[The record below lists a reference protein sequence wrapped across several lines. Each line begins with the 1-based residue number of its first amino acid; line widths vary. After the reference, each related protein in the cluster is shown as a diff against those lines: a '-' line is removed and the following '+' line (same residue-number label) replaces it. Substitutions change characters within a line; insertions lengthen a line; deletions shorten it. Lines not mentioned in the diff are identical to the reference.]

1 MTDEQALEAL
11 HEDLI
16 KDWQEQKKLV
26 KEQVILID
34 PMATSLR
41 KSMAQRFLNASWNV
55 IMEIL
60 MYLLSIASIAYIFFI
75 NNIGPFYVIDKVAT
89 DPEIVRVK
97 VPQMDMDNLGLSLKG
112 IFILLAILF
121 FIIGRMLAN
130 IRSKNATLSLAGK
143 NMKTIS
149 GQMLQR
155 KSTIEA
161 IEQRHIAVLPK
172 TDIIVDSVQS
182 IDRVEETHKDSVL

>member
-1 MTDEQALEAL
+1 MIDEQAIEAL
-11 HEDLI
+11 HDDLI

-26 KEQVILID
+26 KEQLILID

-41 KSMAQRFLNASWNV
+41 KSMTQRFLNASWNV

-60 MYLLSIASIAYIFFI
+60 MYLLSIASIAYLFFI

-89 DPEIVRVK
+89 DPEIVKVK
-97 VPQMDMDNLGLSLKG
+97 ISQMDMDNLSLAIKA
-112 IFILLAILF
+112 IFVLLAILF
-121 FIIGRMLAN
+121 IVIARMLAN
-130 IRSKNATLSLAGK
+130 IRNKNSILSLAGK
-143 NMKTIS
+143 NMKIIS

-182 IDRVEETHKDSVL
+182 IDRREENYGDTLL